1 MAETL
6 DREEQF
12 LAAMQVVEQQLAEQA
27 AQLSAIQDDTV
38 RGGVLRSSLMDS
50 EKAIILEGIEVDP
63 RNNSPV
69 VRIGNLAARL
79 GNDDGAVYVD
89 VPYRGE
95 DGTEHEDT
103 FRVWTTGDGGIPKAA
118 VILDIVDREAQYT
131 FPTSEEAE
139 AAAGQRLTRDTQGVA
154 VTSGDPHYERL
165 VGGLITPTDQV
176 E

>member
-50 EKAIILEGIEVDP
+50 ERAIILEGIEV
-63 RNNSPV
+63 
-69 VRIGNLAARL
+69 AARL